1 MDALGCVFMT
11 SLTPGV
17 DLPAKYL
24 GWSLSA
30 SREDHQSR
38 RGGRGLPRPA
48 GPGGAPPV
56 PGGEGGRARAPP
68 GTETQTIQSSPGY

>member
-1 MDALGCVFMT
+1 MT